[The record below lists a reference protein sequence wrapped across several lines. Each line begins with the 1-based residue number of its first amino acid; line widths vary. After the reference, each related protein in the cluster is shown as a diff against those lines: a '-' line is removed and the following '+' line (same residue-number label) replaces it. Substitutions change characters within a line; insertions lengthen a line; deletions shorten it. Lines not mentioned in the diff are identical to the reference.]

1 MSLVVACYFDPRYK
15 RRVIEFYMK
24 KFYGDYYQVTLEEF
38 MSVLRKLYSFY
49 AYETPRPAKGN

>member
-1 MSLVVACYFDPRYK
+1 
-15 RRVIEFYMK
+15 MK